1 MTGDGGC
8 RAGRGNELEEA
19 TMAMTIS
26 RRGLL
31 MSGAGIGAASLIG
44 SPAFAQEKK
53 LRMYFWGSKDRADRT
68 AVANGIYSKKNA
80 GTSIESE
87 FVGWGD
93 YWARMATQAAAKNLA
108 DVIQMDYRYIF
119 EYARRGALMPLDQ
132 FMGKQ
137 LDIADFGANSID
149 CGKVDG
155 KLYGVNLGNNSTALI
170 YNVSAFDRL
179 GLKPPKIGTKWDEFA
194 QLATEITKANK
205 GAVFGSADLGGG
217 EPQFECWL
225 RQHGKSLY
233 TDDGKVGFTP
243 DDAAGWYDFWDKLR
257 KAGGCV
263 TPDIQAVYK
272 DTIDTD
278 PLTLGK
284 SFMGF
289 AHSNQLVGY
298 QALNKDKVSMT
309 MYPAGDKPGQYLKP
323 SMFFSVA
330 ANSKNGADA
339 AKIINTFCKDPEA
352 VVALSVERGVPASA
366 AARLALAPTLDELGK
381 VAVAY
386 ISEITDKVGPLPPP
400 PPKGAGEAQAILRK
414 FNEQVGF
421 GKLSAKDAAKAF
433 HTEVTDTLER
443 G

>member
-1 MTGDGGC
+1 M
-8 RAGRGNELEEA
+8 L
-19 TMAMTIS
+19 
-26 RRGLL
+26 
-31 MSGAGIGAASLIG
+31 SGAGLGAAALMG
-44 SPAFAQEKK
+44 TPALAQEKR

-68 AVANGIYSKKNA
+68 TAANAIYSKKNP
-80 GTSIESE
+80 GTAIDSE

-155 KLYGVNLGNNSTALI
+155 KLYGINLGNNSTALI
-170 YNVSAFDRL
+170 YNVSAFERL
-179 GLKPPKIGTKWDEFA
+179 GLKPPKIGTKWAEFA
-194 QLATEITKANK
+194 ALATEITKATK
-205 GAVFGSADLGGG
+205 GAVYGSADLGGG

-225 RQHGKSLY
+225 RQNGKSLY
-233 TDDGKVGFTP
+233 TPEGKAGFTV
-243 DDAAGWYDFWDKLR
+243 DDMAAWYDFWDKLR

-263 TPDIQAVYK
+263 TPDVQALYK

-278 PLTLGK
+278 AVTLGK
-284 SFMGF
+284 AFMGF

-309 MYPAGDKPGQYLKP
+309 MYPFGDKYGQYLKP

-330 ANSKNGADA
+330 ANSKFGTDA
-339 AKIINTFCKDPEA
+339 AKVINLYVKDPDA
-352 VVALSVERGVPASA
+352 VTALSVERGVPASA
-366 AARLALAPTLDELGK
+366 SARLALAPSLDELGK

-386 ISEITDKVGPLPPP
+386 ISEITDKVSPLPPP
-400 PPKGAGEAQAILRK
+400 PPKGAGEGQTILRK

-421 GKLSAKDAAKAF
+421 GKLSVKDAAKAM
-433 HTEVTDTLER
+433 HAELTDTLER